1 MQIRIGYDLSFEV
14 PQPTPM
20 QLMLYV
26 HPDQAPALRRPEWI
40 VVEPATAVEGFLDSF
55 GNRAARILA
64 PAASCGSATTTSS
77 TIAGATTSRSKAC
90 P

>member
-26 HPDQAPALRRPEWI
+26 HPDQAPALRRPEGI
-40 VVEPATAVEGFLDSF
+40 VVEPPIAVE
-55 GNRAARILA
+55 
-64 PAASCGSATTTSS
+64 
-77 TIAGATTSRSKAC
+77 AGARTSPSRAC
-90 P
+90 A